1 MYKKQKNKNVFR
13 YLRIFITKNLVIA
26 FMLVALIGNTQVLY
40 LKNKYLKIYKD
51 DKSII
56 SAMAVVVKGP
66 SEGEYNYKY
75 TVKARTGK
83 YKNKKF
89 IVYINKKNKKLLE
102 YGDLVEIKGEYSAP
116 EVARNYKGFD
126 YSQYLKTLNIYGTIK
141 VEEAK
146 IINKNQLSPILISIN
161 NIKEK
166 MIDNANRNMPKRTA
180 NLLLGILIGERDNI
194 QEDIIE
200 SFRTAN
206 LSHILAVSGAH
217 TSYIILGITYLISK
231 SKTPKR
237 IGYIITI
244 IILLIFIIITGAS
257 YSVVRACI
265 MAIVVIGA
273 KICYRKEN
281 FFTSICISLIIILI
295 QNPFAINDIGLKL
308 SFMGTA
314 GIVIFN
320 KSITNFFIKL
330 KIKQKIAEALSVT
343 FSAQLMIM
351 PITILNFNT
360 ISLTFFISNILASP
374 LLGIIIIFGFISIFI
389 SSILNPISKILFLI
403 LHIFLELLILVSKV
417 TEKIPGSSIL
427 VKTPNILF
435 AIVYYILIL
444 FFNYF
449 FVIKQNPT
457 RRFHKKIIK
466 IITIKNI
473 KNTVKVIVVVFLI
486 MLLLTR
492 IVRIINPTLKIYF
505 IDVGQGDST
514 LIVTPKNK
522 KILIDGGEGKTNV
535 LFQYLLDRRINKID
549 YIIISHFDSDH
560 CNGLI
565 EIIEKMRVEN
575 IVMSKQSKESEEY
588 KKILEIIKQKN
599 IKVSSV
605 KAEDKIIIEKNL
617 YIKILN
623 PAEKFEFQD
632 LNNNAIV
639 AKLVYKNFSML
650 FTGDIEKAEESLA
663 KKYKNELKS
672 TILKVAHHGSKT
684 STSEEFL
691 KYVEPQ
697 IALIG
702 VGKNNEFGHP
712 NQITIE
718 RLKSIRSQNI

>member
-1 MYKKQKNKNVFR
+1 
-13 YLRIFITKNLVIA
+13 
-26 FMLVALIGNTQVLY
+26 MLVALIGNTQVLY
-40 LKNKYLKIYKD
+40 LKNKYLEIYKD

-56 SAMAVVVKGP
+56 SATAVVIKGP

-102 YGDLVEIKGEYSAP
+102 YGDLIEIKGEYSAP

-141 VEEAK
+141 VEESK

-217 TSYIILGITYLISK
+217 TSYIILGITCLISK

-244 IILLIFIIITGAS
+244 INLLIFIIITGAS

-389 SSILNPISKILFLI
+389 SSILNPISKVLFLI

-473 KNTVKVIVVVFLI
+473 KNAFKVIAVVFLI

-575 IVMSKQSKESEEY
+575 IVMSKQSKESQEY

-617 YIKILN
+617 YTKILN

-650 FTGDIEKAEESLA
+650 FTGDIEKAEENLA

-684 STSEEFL
+684 STSEKFL

-702 VGKNNEFGHP
+702 VGENNKFGHP

-718 RLKSIRSQNI
+718 KLKNIRSQNI

>member
-1 MYKKQKNKNVFR
+1 
-13 YLRIFITKNLVIA
+13 
-26 FMLVALIGNTQVLY
+26 MLVALIGNTQVLY
-40 LKNKYLKIYKD
+40 LKNKYLEIYKD

-56 SAMAVVVKGP
+56 SATAVVIKGP

-102 YGDLVEIKGEYSAP
+102 YGDLIEIKGEYSAP

-141 VEEAK
+141 VEESK

-244 IILLIFIIITGAS
+244 INLLIFIIITGAS

-457 RRFHKKIIK
+457 RKFHKKIIK

-473 KNTVKVIVVVFLI
+473 KNAFKVIAVVFLI

-617 YIKILN
+617 YTKILN

-639 AKLVYKNFSML
+639 AKLVYKDFSML
-650 FTGDIEKAEESLA
+650 FTGDIEKAEENLA

-702 VGKNNEFGHP
+702 VGENNKFGHP

-718 RLKSIRSQNI
+718 KLKNIRSQNI

>member
-1 MYKKQKNKNVFR
+1 
-13 YLRIFITKNLVIA
+13 
-26 FMLVALIGNTQVLY
+26 MLVALIGNTQVLY
-40 LKNKYLKIYKD
+40 LKNKYLEIYKD
-51 DKSII
+51 DKNII
-56 SAMAVVVKGP
+56 SATAVVIKGP

-102 YGDLVEIKGEYSAP
+102 YGDLIEIKGEYSAP

-141 VEEAK
+141 VEESK

-244 IILLIFIIITGAS
+244 INLLIFIIITGAS

-473 KNTVKVIVVVFLI
+473 KNAFKVIAVVFLI
-486 MLLLTR
+486 ILLLTR

-617 YIKILN
+617 YTKILN

-639 AKLVYKNFSML
+639 AKLVYKDFSML
-650 FTGDIEKAEESLA
+650 FTGDIEKAEENLA

-702 VGKNNEFGHP
+702 VGENNKFGHP

-718 RLKSIRSQNI
+718 KLKNIRSQNI

>member
-1 MYKKQKNKNVFR
+1 
-13 YLRIFITKNLVIA
+13 
-26 FMLVALIGNTQVLY
+26 MLVALIGNTQVLY
-40 LKNKYLKIYKD
+40 LKNKYLEIYKD

-56 SAMAVVVKGP
+56 SATAVVIKGP

-102 YGDLVEIKGEYSAP
+102 YGDLIEIKGEYSAP

-141 VEEAK
+141 VEESK
-146 IINKNQLSPILISIN
+146 IINKNQLSPILININ

-244 IILLIFIIITGAS
+244 INLLIFIIITGAS

-351 PITILNFNT
+351 PIIILNFNT

-473 KNTVKVIVVVFLI
+473 KNAFKVIAVVFLI
-486 MLLLTR
+486 ILLLTR

-575 IVMSKQSKESEEY
+575 IVMSKQSKEREEY

-599 IKVSSV
+599 IKVNSV

-617 YIKILN
+617 YTKILN

-639 AKLVYKNFSML
+639 AKLVYKDFSML
-650 FTGDIEKAEESLA
+650 FTGDIEKAEENLA

-702 VGKNNEFGHP
+702 VGENNKFGHP

-718 RLKSIRSQNI
+718 KLKNIRSQNI

>member
-1 MYKKQKNKNVFR
+1 
-13 YLRIFITKNLVIA
+13 
-26 FMLVALIGNTQVLY
+26 MLVALIGNTQVLY
-40 LKNKYLKIYKD
+40 LKNKYLEIYKD

-56 SAMAVVVKGP
+56 SATAVVIKGP

-102 YGDLVEIKGEYSAP
+102 YGDLIEIKGEYSAP

-141 VEEAK
+141 VEESK

-244 IILLIFIIITGAS
+244 INLLIFIIITGAS

-427 VKTPNILF
+427 VRTPNILF

-473 KNTVKVIVVVFLI
+473 KNGFKVIAVVFLI

-565 EIIEKMRVEN
+565 QIIEKMRVEN

-617 YIKILN
+617 YTKILN

-650 FTGDIEKAEESLA
+650 FTGDIEKAEENLA

-702 VGKNNEFGHP
+702 VGENNKFGHP

-718 RLKSIRSQNI
+718 KLKNIRSQNI

>member
-1 MYKKQKNKNVFR
+1 
-13 YLRIFITKNLVIA
+13 
-26 FMLVALIGNTQVLY
+26 MLVALIGNTQVLY
-40 LKNKYLKIYKD
+40 LKNKYLEIYKD

-56 SAMAVVVKGP
+56 SATAVVIKGP

-102 YGDLVEIKGEYSAP
+102 YGDLIEIKGEYSAP

-141 VEEAK
+141 VEESK

-180 NLLLGILIGERDNI
+180 NLLLDILIGERDNI

-244 IILLIFIIITGAS
+244 INLLIFIIITGAS

-389 SSILNPISKILFLI
+389 SSILNPISKVLFLI

-417 TEKIPGSSIL
+417 TEKRPGSSIL

-473 KNTVKVIVVVFLI
+473 KNAFKVIAVVFLI

-617 YIKILN
+617 YTKILN

-639 AKLVYKNFSML
+639 AKLVYKDFSML
-650 FTGDIEKAEESLA
+650 FTGDIEKAEENLA

-702 VGKNNEFGHP
+702 VGENNKFGHP

-718 RLKSIRSQNI
+718 KLKNIRSQNI

>member
-1 MYKKQKNKNVFR
+1 
-13 YLRIFITKNLVIA
+13 
-26 FMLVALIGNTQVLY
+26 MLVALIGNTQVLY
-40 LKNKYLKIYKD
+40 LKNKYLEIYKD

-56 SAMAVVVKGP
+56 SATAVVIKGP

-102 YGDLVEIKGEYSAP
+102 YGDLIEIKGEYYAP

-141 VEEAK
+141 VEESK

-244 IILLIFIIITGAS
+244 INLLIFIIITGAS

-473 KNTVKVIVVVFLI
+473 KNAFKVIAVVFLI

-565 EIIEKMRVEN
+565 EIIEKIRVEN

-617 YIKILN
+617 YTKILN

-650 FTGDIEKAEESLA
+650 FTGDIEKAEENLA

-702 VGKNNEFGHP
+702 VGENNKFGHP

-718 RLKSIRSQNI
+718 KLKNIRSQNI

>member
-1 MYKKQKNKNVFR
+1 
-13 YLRIFITKNLVIA
+13 
-26 FMLVALIGNTQVLY
+26 MLVALIGNTQVLY
-40 LKNKYLKIYKD
+40 LKNKYLEIYKD

-56 SAMAVVVKGP
+56 SATAVVIKGP

-102 YGDLVEIKGEYSAP
+102 YGDLIEIKGEYSAP

-141 VEEAK
+141 VEESK

-244 IILLIFIIITGAS
+244 INLLIFIIITGAS

-473 KNTVKVIVVVFLI
+473 KNAFKVIAVVFLI

-617 YIKILN
+617 YTKILN

-650 FTGDIEKAEESLA
+650 FTGDIEKAEENLA

-697 IALIG
+697 ITLIG
-702 VGKNNEFGHP
+702 VGENNKFGHP

-718 RLKSIRSQNI
+718 KLKNIRSQNI

>member
-1 MYKKQKNKNVFR
+1 
-13 YLRIFITKNLVIA
+13 
-26 FMLVALIGNTQVLY
+26 MLVALIGNTQVLY
-40 LKNKYLKIYKD
+40 LKNKYLEIYKD

-56 SAMAVVVKGP
+56 SATAVVIKGP

-102 YGDLVEIKGEYSAP
+102 YGDLIEIKGEYSAP

-141 VEEAK
+141 VEESK

-244 IILLIFIIITGAS
+244 INLLIFIIITGAS

-473 KNTVKVIVVVFLI
+473 KNAFKVIAVVFLI

-605 KAEDKIIIEKNL
+605 KEEDKIIIEKNL
-617 YIKILN
+617 YTKILN

-650 FTGDIEKAEESLA
+650 FTGDIEKAEENLA

-702 VGKNNEFGHP
+702 VGENNKFGHP

-718 RLKSIRSQNI
+718 KLKNIRSQNI

>member
-1 MYKKQKNKNVFR
+1 
-13 YLRIFITKNLVIA
+13 
-26 FMLVALIGNTQVLY
+26 MLVALIGNTQVLY
-40 LKNKYLKIYKD
+40 LKNKYLEIYKD

-56 SAMAVVVKGP
+56 SATAVVIKGP

-102 YGDLVEIKGEYSAP
+102 YGDLIEIKGEYSAP
-116 EVARNYKGFD
+116 EVARSYKGFD

-141 VEEAK
+141 VEESK

-244 IILLIFIIITGAS
+244 INLLIFIIITGAS

-389 SSILNPISKILFLI
+389 SSILNPISKVLFLI

-473 KNTVKVIVVVFLI
+473 KNGFKVIAVVFLI

-617 YIKILN
+617 YTKILN

-650 FTGDIEKAEESLA
+650 FTGDIEKAEENLA

-702 VGKNNEFGHP
+702 VGENNKFGHP

-718 RLKSIRSQNI
+718 KLKNIRSQNI

>member
-1 MYKKQKNKNVFR
+1 
-13 YLRIFITKNLVIA
+13 
-26 FMLVALIGNTQVLY
+26 MLVALIGNTQVLY

-102 YGDLVEIKGEYSAP
+102 YGDLVKIKGEYSAP

-295 QNPFAINDIGLKL
+295 QNPFAINDIGVKL

>member
-1 MYKKQKNKNVFR
+1 
-13 YLRIFITKNLVIA
+13 
-26 FMLVALIGNTQVLY
+26 MLVALIGNTQVLY
-40 LKNKYLKIYKD
+40 LKNKYLEIYKD

-56 SAMAVVVKGP
+56 SATAVVIKGP

-102 YGDLVEIKGEYSAP
+102 YGDLIKIKGEYSAP

-141 VEEAK
+141 VEESK

-180 NLLLGILIGERDNI
+180 NFLLGILIGERDNI

-244 IILLIFIIITGAS
+244 INLLIFIIITGAS

-473 KNTVKVIVVVFLI
+473 KNAFKVIAVVFLI
-486 MLLLTR
+486 MLLLTK

-617 YIKILN
+617 YTKILN

-650 FTGDIEKAEESLA
+650 FTGDIEKAEENLA

-702 VGKNNEFGHP
+702 VGENNKFGHP

-718 RLKSIRSQNI
+718 KLKNIRSQNI

>member
-1 MYKKQKNKNVFR
+1 
-13 YLRIFITKNLVIA
+13 
-26 FMLVALIGNTQVLY
+26 MLVALIGNTQVLY
-40 LKNKYLKIYKD
+40 LKNKYLEIYKD

-56 SAMAVVVKGP
+56 SATAVVIKGP

-102 YGDLVEIKGEYSAP
+102 YGDLIEIKGEYSAP

-141 VEEAK
+141 VEESK

-244 IILLIFIIITGAS
+244 INLLIFIIITGAS

-473 KNTVKVIVVVFLI
+473 KNAFKVIAVVFLI

-617 YIKILN
+617 YTKILN

-650 FTGDIEKAEESLA
+650 FTGDIEKAEENLA

-702 VGKNNEFGHP
+702 VGENNKFEHP

-718 RLKSIRSQNI
+718 KLKNIRSQNI

>member
-1 MYKKQKNKNVFR
+1 
-13 YLRIFITKNLVIA
+13 
-26 FMLVALIGNTQVLY
+26 MLVALIGNTQVLY
-40 LKNKYLKIYKD
+40 LKNKYLEIYKD

-56 SAMAVVVKGP
+56 SATAVVIKGP

-102 YGDLVEIKGEYSAP
+102 YGDLIEIKGEYSAP

-141 VEEAK
+141 VEESE

-244 IILLIFIIITGAS
+244 INLLIFIIITGAS

-473 KNTVKVIVVVFLI
+473 KNGFKVIAVVFLI

-617 YIKILN
+617 YTKILN

-650 FTGDIEKAEESLA
+650 FTGDIEKAEENLA

-702 VGKNNEFGHP
+702 VGENNKFGHP

-718 RLKSIRSQNI
+718 KLKNIRSQNI

>member
-1 MYKKQKNKNVFR
+1 
-13 YLRIFITKNLVIA
+13 
-26 FMLVALIGNTQVLY
+26 MLVALIGNTQVLY
-40 LKNKYLKIYKD
+40 LKNKYLEIYKD

-56 SAMAVVVKGP
+56 SAMAVVIKGP

-102 YGDLVEIKGEYSAP
+102 YGDLIEIKGEYSAP

-141 VEEAK
+141 VEESK

-244 IILLIFIIITGAS
+244 INLLIFIIITGAS

-295 QNPFAINDIGLKL
+295 QNPFTINDIGLKL

-473 KNTVKVIVVVFLI
+473 KNAFKVIAVVFLI
-486 MLLLTR
+486 ILLLTR

-617 YIKILN
+617 YTKILN

-650 FTGDIEKAEESLA
+650 FTGDIEKAEENLA

-702 VGKNNEFGHP
+702 VGENNKFGHP

-718 RLKSIRSQNI
+718 KLKNIRSQNI

>member
-1 MYKKQKNKNVFR
+1 
-13 YLRIFITKNLVIA
+13 
-26 FMLVALIGNTQVLY
+26 MLVALIGNTQVLY
-40 LKNKYLKIYKD
+40 LKNKYLEIYKD

-56 SAMAVVVKGP
+56 SATAVVIKGP

-102 YGDLVEIKGEYSAP
+102 YGDLIKIKGEYSAP

-141 VEEAK
+141 VEESK

-180 NLLLGILIGERDNI
+180 NLLLGILIGKRDNI

-244 IILLIFIIITGAS
+244 INLLIFIIITGAS

-330 KIKQKIAEALSVT
+330 KIKQKIAKALSVT

-473 KNTVKVIVVVFLI
+473 KNAFKVIAVVFLI

-617 YIKILN
+617 YTKILN

-639 AKLVYKNFSML
+639 SKLVYKNFSML
-650 FTGDIEKAEESLA
+650 FTGDIEKAEENLA

-702 VGKNNEFGHP
+702 VGENNKFGHP

-718 RLKSIRSQNI
+718 KLKNIRSQNI

>member
-1 MYKKQKNKNVFR
+1 
-13 YLRIFITKNLVIA
+13 
-26 FMLVALIGNTQVLY
+26 MLVALIGNTQVLY

-141 VEEAK
+141 VEVAK

-549 YIIISHFDSDH
+549 YIIFSHFDSDH

-588 KKILEIIKQKN
+588 KKNLEIIKQKN

-702 VGKNNEFGHP
+702 VGENNKFGHP

-718 RLKSIRSQNI
+718 KLKNIRS

>member
-1 MYKKQKNKNVFR
+1 
-13 YLRIFITKNLVIA
+13 
-26 FMLVALIGNTQVLY
+26 MLVALIGNTQVLY
-40 LKNKYLKIYKD
+40 LKNKYLEIYKD

-56 SAMAVVVKGP
+56 SATAVVIKGP

-102 YGDLVEIKGEYSAP
+102 YGDLIKIKGEYSAP

-141 VEEAK
+141 VEESK

-244 IILLIFIIITGAS
+244 INLLIFIIITGAS
-257 YSVVRACI
+257 YSGVRACI

-473 KNTVKVIVVVFLI
+473 KNAFKVIAVVFLI

-650 FTGDIEKAEESLA
+650 FTGDIEKAEENLA

-702 VGKNNEFGHP
+702 VGENNKFGHP

-718 RLKSIRSQNI
+718 KLKNIRSQNI

>member
-1 MYKKQKNKNVFR
+1 
-13 YLRIFITKNLVIA
+13 
-26 FMLVALIGNTQVLY
+26 MLVALIGNTQVLY
-40 LKNKYLKIYKD
+40 LKNKYLEIYKD

-56 SAMAVVVKGP
+56 SAMAVVIKGP

-102 YGDLVEIKGEYSAP
+102 YGNLIEIKGEYSAP

-141 VEEAK
+141 VEESK

-244 IILLIFIIITGAS
+244 INLLIFIIITGAS

-427 VKTPNILF
+427 VRTPNILF

-473 KNTVKVIVVVFLI
+473 KNAFKVIAVVFLI

-588 KKILEIIKQKN
+588 KKILEIINQKN

-617 YIKILN
+617 YTKILN

-650 FTGDIEKAEESLA
+650 FTGDIEKAEENLA

-702 VGKNNEFGHP
+702 VGENNKFGHP

-718 RLKSIRSQNI
+718 KLKNIRSQNI

>member
-1 MYKKQKNKNVFR
+1 
-13 YLRIFITKNLVIA
+13 
-26 FMLVALIGNTQVLY
+26 MLVALIGNTQVLY
-40 LKNKYLKIYKD
+40 LKNKYLEIYKD

-56 SAMAVVVKGP
+56 SATAVVIKGP

-102 YGDLVEIKGEYSAP
+102 YGDLIEIKGEYSAP
-116 EVARNYKGFD
+116 EVARNYKRFD

-141 VEEAK
+141 VEESK

-244 IILLIFIIITGAS
+244 INLLIFIIITGAS

-389 SSILNPISKILFLI
+389 SSILNPISKVLFLI

-473 KNTVKVIVVVFLI
+473 KNAFKVIAVVFLI

-617 YIKILN
+617 YTKILN

-639 AKLVYKNFSML
+639 AKLVYKDFSML
-650 FTGDIEKAEESLA
+650 FTGDIEKAEENLA

-702 VGKNNEFGHP
+702 VGENNKFGHP

-718 RLKSIRSQNI
+718 KLKNIRSQNI

>member
-1 MYKKQKNKNVFR
+1 
-13 YLRIFITKNLVIA
+13 
-26 FMLVALIGNTQVLY
+26 MLVALIGNTQVLY
-40 LKNKYLKIYKD
+40 LKNKYLEIYKD
-51 DKSII
+51 NKSII
-56 SAMAVVVKGP
+56 SATAVVIKGP

-102 YGDLVEIKGEYSAP
+102 YGDLIEIKGEYSAP

-141 VEEAK
+141 VEESK

-244 IILLIFIIITGAS
+244 INLLIFIIITGAS

-473 KNTVKVIVVVFLI
+473 KNAFKVIAVVFLI
-486 MLLLTR
+486 ILLLTR

-575 IVMSKQSKESEEY
+575 IVMSKQSKEREEY

-617 YIKILN
+617 YTKILN

-650 FTGDIEKAEESLA
+650 FTGDIEKAEENLA

-702 VGKNNEFGHP
+702 VGENNKFGHP

-718 RLKSIRSQNI
+718 KLKNIRSQNI

>member
-1 MYKKQKNKNVFR
+1 
-13 YLRIFITKNLVIA
+13 
-26 FMLVALIGNTQVLY
+26 MLVALIGNTQVLY
-40 LKNKYLKIYKD
+40 LKNKYLEIYKD

-56 SAMAVVVKGP
+56 SATAVVIKGP

-102 YGDLVEIKGEYSAP
+102 YGNLIEIKGEYSAP

-141 VEEAK
+141 VEESK

-244 IILLIFIIITGAS
+244 INLLIFIIITGAS

-389 SSILNPISKILFLI
+389 SSILNPISKVLFLI

-473 KNTVKVIVVVFLI
+473 KNAFKVIAVVFLI

-617 YIKILN
+617 YTKILN

-639 AKLVYKNFSML
+639 AKLVYKDFSML
-650 FTGDIEKAEESLA
+650 FTGDIEKAEENLA

-702 VGKNNEFGHP
+702 VGENNKFGHP

-718 RLKSIRSQNI
+718 KLKNIRSQNI

>member
-1 MYKKQKNKNVFR
+1 
-13 YLRIFITKNLVIA
+13 
-26 FMLVALIGNTQVLY
+26 MLVALIGNTQVLY
-40 LKNKYLKIYKD
+40 LKNKYLEIYKD

-56 SAMAVVVKGP
+56 SATAVVIKGP

-102 YGDLVEIKGEYSAP
+102 YGDLIEIKGEYSAP

-141 VEEAK
+141 VEESK

-244 IILLIFIIITGAS
+244 INLLIFIIITGAS

-265 MAIVVIGA
+265 MAIVVIGV

-281 FFTSICISLIIILI
+281 FFTSICVSLIIILI

-473 KNTVKVIVVVFLI
+473 KNAFKVIAVVFLI

-617 YIKILN
+617 YTKILN

-650 FTGDIEKAEESLA
+650 FTGDIEKAEENLA

-702 VGKNNEFGHP
+702 VGENNKFGHP

-718 RLKSIRSQNI
+718 KLKDIRSQNI

>member
-1 MYKKQKNKNVFR
+1 MWISKKKYEELVCRLNRLERKVSNMPEELNKCRNDINDIQRVMEESKLGDITYKSILDKTALFFSKSKNSKN
-13 YLRIFITKNLVIA
+13 YTL
-26 FMLVALIGNTQVLY
+26 
-40 LKNKYLKIYKD
+40 IYKD
-51 DKSII
+51 FKEYKIVGLYLNKPQFEIDEKDNNLIH
-56 SAMAVVVKGP
+56 VKD
-66 SEGEYNYKY
+66 N
-75 TVKARTGK
+75 
-83 YKNKKF
+83 
-89 IVYINKKNKKLLE
+89 
-102 YGDLVEIKGEYSAP
+102 IKQL
-116 EVARNYKGFD
+116 D
-126 YSQYLKTLNIYGTIK
+126 GTIK
-141 VEEAK
+141 VEESK
-146 IINKNQLSPILISIN
+146 IINKNQLSPILININ

-244 IILLIFIIITGAS
+244 INLLIFIIITGAS

-427 VKTPNILF
+427 VRTPNILF

-473 KNTVKVIVVVFLI
+473 KNGFKVIAVVFLI

-617 YIKILN
+617 YTKILN

-650 FTGDIEKAEESLA
+650 FTGDIEKAE
-663 KKYKNELKS
+663 YKNELKS

-702 VGKNNEFGHP
+702 VGENNKFGHP

-718 RLKSIRSQNI
+718 KLKNIRSQNI

>member
-1 MYKKQKNKNVFR
+1 
-13 YLRIFITKNLVIA
+13 
-26 FMLVALIGNTQVLY
+26 MLVALIGNTQVLY
-40 LKNKYLKIYKD
+40 LKNKYLEIYKD

-56 SAMAVVVKGP
+56 SATAVVIKGP

-102 YGDLVEIKGEYSAP
+102 YGDLIEIKGEYSAP

-141 VEEAK
+141 VEESK

-244 IILLIFIIITGAS
+244 INLLIFIIITGAS

-389 SSILNPISKILFLI
+389 SSISLITFSFL
-403 LHIFLELLILVSKV
+403 V
-417 TEKIPGSSIL
+417 
-427 VKTPNILF
+427 
-435 AIVYYILIL
+435 
-444 FFNYF
+444 
-449 FVIKQNPT
+449 VI
-457 RRFHKKIIK
+457 
-466 IITIKNI
+466 
-473 KNTVKVIVVVFLI
+473 
-486 MLLLTR
+486 
-492 IVRIINPTLKIYF
+492 
-505 IDVGQGDST
+505 
-514 LIVTPKNK
+514 
-522 KILIDGGEGKTNV
+522 E
-535 LFQYLLDRRINKID
+535 
-549 YIIISHFDSDH
+549 
-560 CNGLI
+560 
-565 EIIEKMRVEN
+565 
-575 IVMSKQSKESEEY
+575 
-588 KKILEIIKQKN
+588 
-599 IKVSSV
+599 
-605 KAEDKIIIEKNL
+605 
-617 YIKILN
+617 
-623 PAEKFEFQD
+623 
-632 LNNNAIV
+632 
-639 AKLVYKNFSML
+639 
-650 FTGDIEKAEESLA
+650 
-663 KKYKNELKS
+663 
-672 TILKVAHHGSKT
+672 
-684 STSEEFL
+684 
-691 KYVEPQ
+691 
-697 IALIG
+697 
-702 VGKNNEFGHP
+702 
-712 NQITIE
+712 
-718 RLKSIRSQNI
+718 

>member
-1 MYKKQKNKNVFR
+1 
-13 YLRIFITKNLVIA
+13 
-26 FMLVALIGNTQVLY
+26 MLVTLIGNKQVLY
-40 LKNKYLKIYKD
+40 LKNKYLEIYKD

-56 SAMAVVVKGP
+56 SATAVVIKGP

-102 YGDLVEIKGEYSAP
+102 YGDLIEIKGEYSAP

-141 VEEAK
+141 VEESK

-244 IILLIFIIITGAS
+244 INLLIFIIITGAS

-449 FVIKQNPT
+449 FVIKQNST

-473 KNTVKVIVVVFLI
+473 KNGFKVIAVVFLI

-617 YIKILN
+617 YTKILN

-650 FTGDIEKAEESLA
+650 FTGDIEKAEENLA

-702 VGKNNEFGHP
+702 VGENNKFGHP

-718 RLKSIRSQNI
+718 KLKDIRSQNI

>member
-1 MYKKQKNKNVFR
+1 
-13 YLRIFITKNLVIA
+13 
-26 FMLVALIGNTQVLY
+26 MLVALIGNTQVLY
-40 LKNKYLKIYKD
+40 LKNKYLEIYKD

-56 SAMAVVVKGP
+56 SATAVVIKGP

-102 YGDLVEIKGEYSAP
+102 YGDLIEIKGEYSAP

-141 VEEAK
+141 VEESE

-244 IILLIFIIITGAS
+244 INLLIFIIITGAS

-473 KNTVKVIVVVFLI
+473 KNAFKVIAVVFLI

-535 LFQYLLDRRINKID
+535 LFQYLFDRIINKID

-617 YIKILN
+617 YTKILN

-632 LNNNAIV
+632 LNNNALV

-650 FTGDIEKAEESLA
+650 FTGDIEKAEENLA

-702 VGKNNEFGHP
+702 VGENNKFGHP

-718 RLKSIRSQNI
+718 KLKNIRSQNI

>member
-1 MYKKQKNKNVFR
+1 
-13 YLRIFITKNLVIA
+13 
-26 FMLVALIGNTQVLY
+26 MLVALIGNTQVLY

-244 IILLIFIIITGAS
+244 IILLIFIMITGAS

>member
-1 MYKKQKNKNVFR
+1 
-13 YLRIFITKNLVIA
+13 
-26 FMLVALIGNTQVLY
+26 MLVALIGNTQVLY
-40 LKNKYLKIYKD
+40 LKNKYLEIYKD

-56 SAMAVVVKGP
+56 SATAVVIKGP

-102 YGDLVEIKGEYSAP
+102 YGDLIKIKGEYSAP

-141 VEEAK
+141 VEESK

-244 IILLIFIIITGAS
+244 INLLIFIIITGAS

-473 KNTVKVIVVVFLI
+473 KNAFKVIAVVFLI
-486 MLLLTR
+486 ILLLTR

-617 YIKILN
+617 YTKILN

-650 FTGDIEKAEESLA
+650 FTGDIEKAEENLA

-702 VGKNNEFGHP
+702 VGENNKFGHP

-718 RLKSIRSQNI
+718 KLKNIRSQNI

>member
-1 MYKKQKNKNVFR
+1 
-13 YLRIFITKNLVIA
+13 
-26 FMLVALIGNTQVLY
+26 MLVALIGNTQVLY
-40 LKNKYLKIYKD
+40 LKNKYLEIYKD
-51 DKSII
+51 DKNII
-56 SAMAVVVKGP
+56 SATAVLIKGP

-102 YGDLVEIKGEYSAP
+102 YGDLIEIKGEYSAP

-141 VEEAK
+141 VEESK

-244 IILLIFIIITGAS
+244 INLLIFIIITGAG

-473 KNTVKVIVVVFLI
+473 KNAFKVIAVVFLI

-617 YIKILN
+617 YTKILN

-650 FTGDIEKAEESLA
+650 FTGDIEKAEENLA

-702 VGKNNEFGHP
+702 VGENNKFGHP

-718 RLKSIRSQNI
+718 KLKNIRSQNI

>member
-1 MYKKQKNKNVFR
+1 
-13 YLRIFITKNLVIA
+13 
-26 FMLVALIGNTQVLY
+26 MLVALIGNTQVLY
-40 LKNKYLKIYKD
+40 LKNKYLEIYKD

-56 SAMAVVVKGP
+56 SATAVVIKGP

-102 YGDLVEIKGEYSAP
+102 YGDLIEIKGEYSAP

-244 IILLIFIIITGAS
+244 INLLIFIIITGAS

-617 YIKILN
+617 YTKILN

-650 FTGDIEKAEESLA
+650 FTGDIEKAEENLA

-702 VGKNNEFGHP
+702 VGENNKFGHP

-718 RLKSIRSQNI
+718 KLKNIRSQNI

>member
-1 MYKKQKNKNVFR
+1 
-13 YLRIFITKNLVIA
+13 
-26 FMLVALIGNTQVLY
+26 MLVALIGNTQVLY
-40 LKNKYLKIYKD
+40 LKNKYLEIYKD

-56 SAMAVVVKGP
+56 SATAVVIKGP

-102 YGDLVEIKGEYSAP
+102 YGDLIEIKGEYSAP

-141 VEEAK
+141 VEESK

-244 IILLIFIIITGAS
+244 INLLIFIIITGAS

-473 KNTVKVIVVVFLI
+473 KNAFKVIAVVFLI

-617 YIKILN
+617 YTKILN

-639 AKLVYKNFSML
+639 AKLIYKNFSML
-650 FTGDIEKAEESLA
+650 FTGDIEKAEENLA

-702 VGKNNEFGHP
+702 VGENNKFGHP

-718 RLKSIRSQNI
+718 KLKNIRSQNI

>member
-1 MYKKQKNKNVFR
+1 
-13 YLRIFITKNLVIA
+13 
-26 FMLVALIGNTQVLY
+26 MLVALIGNTQVLY
-40 LKNKYLKIYKD
+40 LKNKYLEIYKD

-56 SAMAVVVKGP
+56 NATAVVIKGP

-102 YGDLVEIKGEYSAP
+102 YGDLIEIKGEYSAP

-141 VEEAK
+141 VEESK

-244 IILLIFIIITGAS
+244 INLLIFIIITGAS

-473 KNTVKVIVVVFLI
+473 KNGFKVIAVVFLI

-650 FTGDIEKAEESLA
+650 FTGDIEKTEENLA

-702 VGKNNEFGHP
+702 VGENNKFGHP

-718 RLKSIRSQNI
+718 KLKNIRSQNI

>member
-1 MYKKQKNKNVFR
+1 
-13 YLRIFITKNLVIA
+13 
-26 FMLVALIGNTQVLY
+26 MLVALIGNTQVLY
-40 LKNKYLKIYKD
+40 LKNKYLEIYKD

-56 SAMAVVVKGP
+56 SATAVVIKGP

-102 YGDLVEIKGEYSAP
+102 YGDLIEIKGEYSAP

-141 VEEAK
+141 VEESK

-244 IILLIFIIITGAS
+244 INLLIFIIITGAS

-473 KNTVKVIVVVFLI
+473 KNAFKVIAVVFLI

-617 YIKILN
+617 YTKILN

-650 FTGDIEKAEESLA
+650 FTGDIEKTEENLA

-702 VGKNNEFGHP
+702 VGENNKFGHP

-718 RLKSIRSQNI
+718 KLKNIRSQNI

>member
-1 MYKKQKNKNVFR
+1 
-13 YLRIFITKNLVIA
+13 
-26 FMLVALIGNTQVLY
+26 MLVALIGNTQVLY
-40 LKNKYLKIYKD
+40 LKNKYLEIYKD

-56 SAMAVVVKGP
+56 SATAVVIKGP

-102 YGDLVEIKGEYSAP
+102 YGDLIEIKGEYSAP

-141 VEEAK
+141 VEESK

-244 IILLIFIIITGAS
+244 INLLIFIIITGAS

-389 SSILNPISKILFLI
+389 SSILNPISKVLFLI

-473 KNTVKVIVVVFLI
+473 KNAFKVIAVVFLI

-565 EIIEKMRVEN
+565 EIIAKMRVEN

-617 YIKILN
+617 YTKILN

-639 AKLVYKNFSML
+639 AKLVYKDFSML
-650 FTGDIEKAEESLA
+650 FTGDIEKAEENLA

-702 VGKNNEFGHP
+702 VGENNKFGHP

-718 RLKSIRSQNI
+718 KLKNIRSQNI

>member
-1 MYKKQKNKNVFR
+1 
-13 YLRIFITKNLVIA
+13 
-26 FMLVALIGNTQVLY
+26 MLVALIGNTQVLY
-40 LKNKYLKIYKD
+40 LKNKYLEIYKD

-56 SAMAVVVKGP
+56 SATAVVIKGP

-102 YGDLVEIKGEYSAP
+102 YGDLIEIKGEYSAP

-141 VEEAK
+141 VEESK

-244 IILLIFIIITGAS
+244 INLLIFIIITGAS

-374 LLGIIIIFGFISIFI
+374 LLGIIIIFGFISRFI
-389 SSILNPISKILFLI
+389 SSILNPISKVLFLI

-473 KNTVKVIVVVFLI
+473 KNAFKVIAVVFLI

-617 YIKILN
+617 YTKILN

-639 AKLVYKNFSML
+639 AKLVYKDFSML
-650 FTGDIEKAEESLA
+650 FTGDIEKAEENLA

-702 VGKNNEFGHP
+702 VGENNKFGHP

-718 RLKSIRSQNI
+718 KLKNIRSQNI